1 MPEPRGAETGGSV
14 RRVVSRPVPPP
25 RPAARSSSAP
35 AGNWAVQVGAFADR
49 GPAQA
54 AARKAAARGGK
65 MEVER
70 VRVKGNW
77 FWRARVTGISPA
89 AARATCG
96 ATRGP
101 CMVLSP
107 SAQ

>member
-1 MPEPRGAETGGSV
+1 
-14 RRVVSRPVPPP
+14 
-25 RPAARSSSAP
+25 
-35 AGNWAVQVGAFADR
+35 AFAER

-54 AARKAAARGGK
+54 AARKAAARGGRV
-65 MEVER
+65 EVER
-70 VRVKGNW
+70 VRVKGSL

-89 AARATCG
+89 AARATCS

-107 SAQ
+107 GAQ